1 MGKAAV
7 DDRWRDGDSYEL
19 YVGRW
24 SRRVAE
30 TFVAWLGV
38 PPRSRWLDV
47 GCGTGALS
55 SAVLEHA
62 DPAAVFGVEPSE
74 AFLQTAARDLGGRVT
89 LARGT
94 AESIPL
100 PDESFDAVVSG
111 LVMNFAQDQPAA
123 LAEMSRVAVPGAT
136 IAAYVWDYGGQMQ
149 FMKYFW
155 SAAAGLNGA
164 AEADEGARFPICNP
178 DALLAL
184 FTDSGLTDATVR
196 AIDIPTRFSSFD
208 DYWQPFLGGTGV
220 APAYLASLDE
230 ASWLTIRERLRR
242 NLPMQPDGSI
252 SLIARAW
259 AVRARRG

>member
-1 MGKAAV
+1 MGDAAV
-7 DDRWRDGDSYEL
+7 DDSWRDGDSYEL

-30 TFVAWLGV
+30 TFVPWLEV

-55 SAVLEHA
+55 SAVLDQA
-62 DPAAVFGVEPSE
+62 DPAAVFGIEPSG
-74 AFLQTAARDLGGRVT
+74 AFLQTAARHLDGRAM
-89 LARGT
+89 LAHGT

-100 PDESFDAVVSG
+100 ADVSFDAVVSG
-111 LVMNFAQDQPAA
+111 LVLNFVGDQPTA
-123 LAEMSRVAVPGAT
+123 LAEMSRVAAPGAT

-155 SAAAGLNGA
+155 SAADGLAGA
-164 AEADEGARFPICNP
+164 AEADEGARFPICHP

-184 FTDSGLTDATVR
+184 FNDSGLTDATVR
-196 AIDIPTRFSSFD
+196 AIDIPTRFASFD
-208 DYWQPFLGGTGV
+208 DYWKPFLGGTGV

-230 ASWLTIRERLRR
+230 ASRMTLRERLRR
-242 NLPMQPDGSI
+242 NLPTQPDGSI
-252 SLIARAW
+252 PLIARAW
-259 AVRARRG
+259 AVRSRRR